1 MKFKIGDKV
10 RYIGDDIELKGKL
23 YKIVDISEKFNG
35 YTIYNRGHWFVLEDK
50 LKLVQ
55 NTDSDKK
62 DLIGKLI
69 NEYLLENNSSI
80 NEELFLK
87 CFGDFCR
94 RRLNEN

>member
-23 YKIVDISEKFNG
+23 YKIVDISEEFNG

-87 CFGDFCR
+87 RFGDFCR